1 MAITTGTFTNEASF
15 FHYPSGTVIYACEVL
30 SYPEISVEERSTT
43 NHSSGGFAER
53 RNAGLISAGD
63 FSLSILSTPNAL
75 GSLYTDMKA
84 KTERVCFLEG
94 QIDGYIFTGWVK
106 SVQKESADSTA
117 PDTEKVTVTV
127 TPVGEITIVNV
138 A

>member
-1 MAITTGTFTNEASF
+1 MAIMTGTFTNQGSQ
-15 FHYPSGTVIYACEVL
+15 FHYPSGTVIYGCEVL
-30 SYPEISVEERSTT
+30 AYPEISVEERSTT
-43 NHSSGGFAER
+43 NLGSGGFAER

-75 GSLYTDMKA
+75 KSLDTDMKQ
-84 KTERVCFLEG
+84 KVERVCFLEG
-94 QIDGYIFTGWVK
+94 QIDGYLFTGWIK
-106 SVQKESADSTA
+106 RIQKESADSTS

-127 TPVGEITIVNV
+127 TPVGEITIVNT

>member
-1 MAITTGTFTNEASF
+1 
-15 FHYPSGTVIYACEVL
+15 
-30 SYPEISVEERSTT
+30 
-43 NHSSGGFAER
+43 
-53 RNAGLISAGD
+53 
-63 FSLSILSTPNAL
+63 
-75 GSLYTDMKA
+75 MKA

-106 SVQKESADSTA
+106 SDQKESADSTA